1 MGNSGPEPKNARN
14 PTQRLTVRE
23 ALKQDITDHLQKA
36 LKNASN
42 KKYRPAILEKDQ
54 ADSLFVWG
62 IRRGL
67 LDEADRIAFYGD
79 RHLQGGKEEYTPGMF
94 PEELE
99 AKCRKI
105 VDYDD
110 VEREVIRRVGAIL
123 DRALVVIASR
133 EDRMAVKRIF
143 DEIPRV

>member
-1 MGNSGPEPKNARN
+1 MEQTARN

-23 ALKQDITDHLQKA
+23 ALKQDITDHMQKA
-36 LKNASN
+36 LKNATN

-54 ADSLFVWG
+54 ADYLFVWG

-67 LDEADRIAFYGD
+67 LNESDRITFYGD
-79 RHLQGGKEEYTPGMF
+79 RHLKGGKEEYTPGIF
-94 PEELE
+94 PEEME

-105 VDYDD
+105 VEYDD
-110 VEREVIRRVGAIL
+110 VEAEVIRRVGNIL
-123 DRALVVIASR
+123 DRTLVVITSR

>member
-1 MGNSGPEPKNARN
+1 MEQTARN
-14 PTQRLTVRE
+14 QTQRLTVRE

-36 LKNASN
+36 LEDASD
-42 KKYRPAILEKDQ
+42 KKYRQAILRKDQ
-54 ADSLFVWG
+54 ADTLFNWG

-67 LDEADRIAFYGD
+67 LDENDRIVFYGD
-79 RHLQGGKEEYTPGMF
+79 RHLKGGKEEYTQGIF

-105 VDYDD
+105 IDYDD
-110 VEREVIRRVGAIL
+110 VEAEVVRRAGNIL
-123 DRALVVIASR
+123 DRALVVIQSR

>member
-1 MGNSGPEPKNARN
+1 MSEEGNARN
-14 PTQRLTVRE
+14 PPQSLTVRE

-36 LKNASN
+36 LEDASN
-42 KKYRPAILEKDQ
+42 KKYRPAILRKDQ
-54 ADSLFVWG
+54 ADILFNWG

-67 LDEADRIAFYGD
+67 LDENDRIVFYGD
-79 RHLQGGKEEYTPGMF
+79 RHLKGGKEEYTPGIF

-105 VDYDD
+105 IDYDD
-110 VEREVIRRVGAIL
+110 VEAEVARRAGNIL
-123 DRALVVIASR
+123 DRALVVIQSR